1 MTNNGMSIVEVM
13 IGVILLALII
23 VPSLNVIMSQT
34 QTVTSTRDHS
44 QAAFLA
50 QRIQEICR
58 SYSFKLVEA
67 DQYSSDPNTQKKT
80 FEWKLKNSDKL
91 NKYESNG
98 ITYHVTNVLID
109 PVVNSF
115 SPSDPTVMYL
125 VHFSIEYLGQDRRN
139 HRLDI
144 DTAISK
150 RE

>member
-1 MTNNGMSIVEVM
+1 MVEVM

-34 QTVTSTRDHS
+34 QNVTSTRDHS

-50 QRIQEICR
+50 QRIEEICR

-67 DQYSSDPNTQKKT
+67 DQYSSDPKMQKKT
-80 FEWKLKNSDKL
+80 FEWKLKNSNKL

-98 ITYHVTNVLID
+98 ITYHVTNVSID
-109 PVVNSF
+109 PAVNSF
-115 SPSDPTVMYL
+115 SPSDPPVMYL
-125 VHFSIEYLGQDRRN
+125 VHFSIEYLGQDKRN